1 MFILPE
7 VLDELV
13 TLRTKAKDAATS
25 FTEAIKAQAK
35 DHEVGKGA
43 LRRFVCAVETAD
55 SEKMAEL
62 EAEIE
67 EIQRM
72 IREREERE

>member
-1 MFILPE
+1 M
-7 VLDELV
+7 
-13 TLRTKAKDAATS
+13 RSAR
-25 FTEAIKAQAK
+25 
-35 DHEVGKGA
+35 GA

-55 SEKMAEL
+55 SEKMAQL